1 MLIFQPQAS
10 PICYTFLV
18 TSLIGHPEGGVGP
31 LAKPWSLEE
40 VKGRRPGG
48 RQRLTPGVGNMKTMH
63 WSMITFDQH
72 CLGTS

>member
-1 MLIFQPQAS
+1 MHVDISAPSIPHLL
-10 PICYTFLV
+10 YLLV

-63 WSMITFDQH
+63 WSMITFDPH
-72 CLGTS
+72 